1 LVTGID
7 FSTLEFGDRL
17 YLWLL
22 IVPAVLLVLW
32 IVQFARRR
40 KDARLYQASRV
51 VPMREKYTWAG
62 DLAFWLSLIV
72 ASSLCIIALARPQA
86 RVTIVRKSGA
96 DIVILQDGSA
106 SMYVKDVKPDRWRR
120 SIQFLRTFADA
131 LSWKGDR
138 VALAIFAHTAAPQVR
153 LTKDPNSFFFFLDHL
168 SDHSPF
174 RLEDTPTWDTNIET
188 GIEWGI
194 KLAEKD
200 AELFGKSKNPKGF
213 VVVTDGQAW
222 TGDVAVALAEARRR
236 KIPVNVVGVGTVG
249 GGLIPEPPRADGT
262 TPPPT
267 VHAILDRESL
277 RQIAAAGGG
286 EYFEIGHEPD
296 RDVAFQIIES
306 VRRRAVASMEAQAEE
321 SREELYWQ
329 FLFFAGVIL
338 CLGTFVLKERA
349 ELWWQAAGA
358 LVAVLIVSSALR

>member
-1 LVTGID
+1 MVTGID
-7 FSTLEFGDRL
+7 FSTLVFGDAL

-22 IVPAVLLVLW
+22 LIPGVLLVLW
-32 IVQFARRR
+32 IVQVVRRR
-40 KDARLYQASRV
+40 KDAKLYQATRI
-51 VPMREKYTWAG
+51 VPMREKFTWAG
-62 DLAFWLSLIV
+62 DLAFWFCLILA
-72 ASSLCIIALARPQA
+72 ASFTIVALARPQA
-86 RVTIVRKSGA
+86 RVTIIRKAGA

-138 VALAIFAHTAAPQVR
+138 VALAIFAHTAAPQLR

-168 SDHSPF
+168 GDHSPF

-188 GIEWGI
+188 GIEWGV
-194 KLAEKD
+194 KLVEKD

-213 VVVTDGQAW
+213 VVITDGQDW
-222 TGDVAVALAEARRR
+222 SGTVATALADARRR

-249 GGLIPEPPRADGT
+249 GGMIPEPPRADGT
-262 TPPPT
+262 TPPAS
-267 VHAILDRESL
+267 VHAILDRDNL

-286 EYFEIGHEPD
+286 EYFEMGHEPD
-296 RDVAFQIIES
+296 RDVAFEIIES
-306 VRRRAVASMEAQAEE
+306 VRRRAVTSLESTAEE

-329 FLFFAGVIL
+329 FLFFAGVLL
-338 CLGTFVLKERA
+338 CLGTFVLKERT

-358 LVAVLIVSSALR
+358 LVAVLLITSALR

>member
-1 LVTGID
+1 MVTGID
-7 FSTLEFGDRL
+7 LSTLTFGDPL

-22 IVPAVLLVLW
+22 LAPAVLLVLW
-32 IVQFARRR
+32 IVQVIRRR
-40 KDARLYQASRV
+40 KDTRRFHAGRV
-51 VPMREKYTWAG
+51 VPMRERYTWAG
-62 DLAFWLSLIV
+62 DLAFWLSIILASALCIV
-72 ASSLCIIALARPQA
+72 ALSRPQA

-120 SIQFLRTFADA
+120 SIQFLRAFADA

-188 GIEWGI
+188 GLEWGV

-213 VVVTDGQAW
+213 VVITDGQAW
-222 TGDVAVALAEARRR
+222 SGDVAVALAEARRK
-236 KIPVNVVGVGTVG
+236 KIPVNVVGVGTAG
-249 GGLIPEPPRADGT
+249 GAMIPEPPRADGS
-262 TPPPT
+262 TPPAS
-267 VHAILDRESL
+267 VHAILDRDSL

-286 EYFEIGHEPD
+286 EYFEIGREPD

-306 VRRRAVASMEAQAEE
+306 VRRRAATSLEATAEE

-358 LVAVLIVSSALR
+358 VAAVLLLTSAFR

>member
-1 LVTGID
+1 MVTGID
-7 FSTLEFGDRL
+7 FSTLEFGDRR

-72 ASSLCIIALARPQA
+72 ASSLCIIALSRPQA
-86 RVTIVRKSGA
+86 RVTIVRKAGA

-213 VVVTDGQAW
+213 IVITDGQAW
-222 TGDVAVALAEARRR
+222 TGDVAIALAEARRR

-262 TPPPT
+262 TPPPS

-286 EYFEIGHEPD
+286 EYFEIGREPD

-306 VRRRAVASMEAQAEE
+306 VRRRAIASVETQAEE

-358 LVAVLIVSSALR
+358 LVAVLIISSALH

>member
-1 LVTGID
+1 VVTGID
-7 FSTLEFGDRL
+7 FSTLTFGNPL

-22 IVPAVLLVLW
+22 LVPAVLLVLW
-32 IVQFARRR
+32 IIQVSRRR
-40 KDARLYQASRV
+40 KDARAFQAARV
-51 VPMREKYTWAG
+51 LPVREKYTWAG
-62 DLAFWLSLIV
+62 DLAFWLSLIL
-72 ASSLCIIALARPQA
+72 ASAFCIIALSRPQA
-86 RVTIVRKSGA
+86 RVTIVRKAGA

-138 VALAIFAHTAAPQVR
+138 VALAIFAHTSAPQVR

-168 SDHSPF
+168 GDHSPF
-174 RLEDTPTWDTNIET
+174 RLEDNPTWDTNIET
-188 GIEWGI
+188 GIEWGM
-194 KLAEKD
+194 KLVEKD
-200 AELFGKSKNPKGF
+200 SELFGKSKNPKGF
-213 VVVTDGQAW
+213 VVITDGQAW
-222 TGDVAVALAEARRR
+222 SGDVALALADARRR

-249 GGLIPEPPRADGT
+249 GGMIPEPPRADGT

-267 VHAILDRESL
+267 VHAILDRDSL
-277 RQIAAAGGG
+277 RQIASAGGG
-286 EYFEIGHEPD
+286 EYFEIGREAD
-296 RDVAFQIIES
+296 RDVAFRIIES
-306 VRRRAVASMEAQAEE
+306 VRRRAVASVEAQAEE

-329 FLFFAGVIL
+329 FLLFAGVIL

-358 LVAVLIVSSALR
+358 AAAVLLLTSALR

>member
-1 LVTGID
+1 MAAARSG
-7 FSTLEFGDRL
+7 
-17 YLWLL
+17 
-22 IVPAVLLVLW
+22 VLLVLW
-32 IVQFARRR
+32 VVQVVAAPARCARVSARR
-40 KDARLYQASRV
+40 ASCRCANAT
-51 VPMREKYTWAG
+51 PGRAISHSG
-62 DLAFWLSLIV
+62 CRSSSRRRS
-72 ASSLCIIALARPQA
+72 ASSRSRGPQA
-86 RVTIVRKSGA
+86 RVTIVRKAGA
-96 DIVILQDGSA
+96 DFVILQDGSA

-188 GIEWGI
+188 GIEWGL

-200 AELFGKSKNPKGF
+200 DELFGKSKNPKGF
-213 VVVTDGQAW
+213 VVITDGQAW
-222 TGDVAVALAEARRR
+222 SGDVAIALADARRR
-236 KIPVNVVGVGTVG
+236 KIPVNVVGVGTAG
-249 GGLIPEPPRADGT
+249 RRNDSGAAARRRHDPAADGARD
-262 TPPPT
+262 PRSRRRCGKSRRP
-267 VHAILDRESL
+267 
-277 RQIAAAGGG
+277 AAASTSRSAASP
-286 EYFEIGHEPD
+286 IATI
-296 RDVAFQIIES
+296 AFRIIES
-306 VRRRAVASMEAQAEE
+306 IRRRAAASMEAQAEE

-329 FLFFAGVIL
+329 FLFFAGVLL

-358 LVAVLIVSSALR
+358 VVAVLLITSTVR

>member
-1 LVTGID
+1 VVTGID
-7 FSTLEFGDRL
+7 FSTLTFGNRL
-17 YLWLL
+17 FLWLL

-32 IVQFARRR
+32 IVQVVRRR
-40 KDARLYQASRV
+40 RDTRAYQAARV
-51 VPMREKYTWAG
+51 VPTREKFTWAG

-72 ASSLCIIALARPQA
+72 ASSLCIIALSRPQA
-86 RVTIVRKSGA
+86 RVTIIRKAGA

-120 SIQFLRTFADA
+120 SIQFLRAFADA

-168 SDHSPF
+168 NDHSPF

-188 GIEWGI
+188 GIGWGL

-222 TGDVAVALAEARRR
+222 SGDVAIALADARRR

-249 GGLIPEPPRADGT
+249 GGMIPEPPRADGS
-262 TPPPT
+262 TPPPS
-267 VHAILDRESL
+267 VHAILDRDGL

-286 EYFEIGHEPD
+286 EYFEIGREPD
-296 RDVAFQIIES
+296 RDISFRIIES
-306 VRRRAVASMEAQAEE
+306 VRRRALASPETQAEE
-321 SREELYWQ
+321 SR
-329 FLFFAGVIL
+329 
-338 CLGTFVLKERA
+338 
-349 ELWWQAAGA
+349 
-358 LVAVLIVSSALR
+358 

>member
-1 LVTGID
+1 MVTGID
-7 FSTLEFGDRL
+7 FNTLTFGDAL

-22 IVPAVLLVLW
+22 LVPGVLLVLW
-32 IVQFARRR
+32 IVQVVRRR
-40 KDARLYQASRV
+40 RDTRTYQAIRV
-51 VPMREKYTWAG
+51 VPTREKYTWAG
-62 DLAFWLSLIV
+62 DLAFWLALIV
-72 ASSLCIIALARPQA
+72 AASLTIFALARPQA
-86 RVTIVRKSGA
+86 RVTIVRKAGA
-96 DIVILQDGSA
+96 DVVVLQDGSA
-106 SMYVKDVKPDRWRR
+106 SMYVKDVRPDRWRR

-188 GIEWGI
+188 GIEWGV

-200 AELFGKSKNPKGF
+200 AELFGRSKNPKGF
-213 VVVTDGQAW
+213 VVITDGQAW

-236 KIPVNVVGVGTVG
+236 KIPVNVVGVGTQG
-249 GGLIPEPPRADGT
+249 GGMIPEPPRADGT
-262 TPPPT
+262 TPPPS
-267 VHAILDRESL
+267 VHAVLDRESL

-286 EYFEIGHEPD
+286 QYFEIGREPD
-296 RDVAFQIIES
+296 REIAFQVIES
-306 VRRRAVASMEAQAEE
+306 IRRRAVASMEAQAEE

-329 FLFFAGVIL
+329 FLFFAGIVL

-358 LVAVLIVSSALR
+358 VVAVLLITSAIR

>member
-1 LVTGID
+1 MVTGID
-7 FSTLEFGDRL
+7 LSTLTFGDAL

-22 IVPAVLLVLW
+22 LVPGVLLVLW
-32 IVQFARRR
+32 IVQVVRRR
-40 KDARLYQASRV
+40 KDAKAYQATRV
-51 VPMREKYTWAG
+51 VPMRETFTWAG
-62 DLAFWLSLIV
+62 DLAFWLCLIL
-72 ASSLCIIALARPQA
+72 ASAFTIVALARPQA
-86 RVTIVRKSGA
+86 RVTIIRKAGA

-138 VALAIFAHTAAPQVR
+138 VALAIFAHTAAPQLR

-168 SDHSPF
+168 GDHSPF

-188 GIEWGI
+188 GIEWGL
-194 KLAEKD
+194 KLVEKD
-200 AELFGKSKNPKGF
+200 SELFGKSKNPKGF
-213 VVVTDGQAW
+213 VVITDGQDW
-222 TGDVAVALAEARRR
+222 TGTVATALADARRR

-249 GGLIPEPPRADGT
+249 GGMIPEPPRADGT

-267 VHAILDRESL
+267 IHAILDRDNL
-277 RQIAAAGGG
+277 RQIASAGGG
-286 EYFEIGHEPD
+286 EYFEIGHDAD

-306 VRRRAVASMEAQAEE
+306 VRRRAVASVESQAEE

-358 LVAVLIVSSALR
+358 VVAVLLITSAIR